1 MAQKRKCIFRLSDL
15 FLIIGFVPWALFLVW
30 GQDYMQF
37 PDPEMANTKP
47 AIFVPMFLLLL
58 ISWSIYIYLEHEKK
72 HYINRYAIYIS
83 IVLMITGVIG
93 ILIQTK
99 DFIIDTYDLAGNPKI
114 VTVTL
119 SDTHILF
126 FSMETIALCLFVY
139 VGVFIFPTR
148 FNSIW
153 LIKIFGYLVFATCF
167 AMAIYSYIFEMDK
180 FLPFLKALGDL
191 DASAMNANI
200 TMSFTPNANTVG
212 MLYLVGMIFCFIN
225 HSLTKRRWLNWIY
238 WPLPFYF
245 FSMMIFSYCRT
256 SIVIGPTIM
265 IIYIYY
271 VLLHTFK
278 KHKVVNTIFL
288 ILETLTILAGV
299 TVFLLSILSKGQYIK
314 YINDF
319 YEMFTEEGSMKARE
333 RIWNNTYQIIAQTQ
347 PMSLIFGRGFGTM
360 NVMVLAMNDFQKQLY
375 PTHNGYLNLLA
386 EGGFIY
392 LFVYLALLGY
402 ITARLVKNYSKNGKA
417 AVALALGMYSF
428 AIYSFIET
436 IHYFTYP
443 FMFLILVLDRALNKK
458 VENENTNQ

>member
-15 FLIIGFVPWALFLVW
+15 FLIIGFVPMAMFLMW

-37 PDPEMANTKP
+37 PDPEMASTKP

-58 ISWSIYIYLEHEKK
+58 ISWSIYISLEHDKK
-72 HYINRYAIYIS
+72 HYINRYAIYIA
-83 IVLMITGVIG
+83 IALMVTGVIA
-93 ILIQTK
+93 ILTQSK
-99 DFIIDTYDLAGNPKI
+99 EFILETYDLVGEPKT

-126 FSMETIALCLFVY
+126 FAMATIALCLFVY
-139 VGVFIFPTR
+139 IGVFIFPTR

-167 AMAIYSYIFEMDK
+167 AMAAYSYIFEMDK

-200 TMSFTPNANTVG
+200 TMSFTPNSNTVG

-225 HSLTKRRWLNWIY
+225 HSLTKRRWLNWVY
-238 WPLPFYF
+238 WPLAMYF
-245 FSMMIFSYCRT
+245 FTMMLFSYCRT
-256 SIVIGPTIM
+256 SIIIGPAIM
-265 IIYIYY
+265 TIYIYY

-278 KHKVVNTIFL
+278 KHKVTNTIFL
-288 ILETLTILAGV
+288 ILETLVLLAGL
-299 TVFLLSILSKGQYIK
+299 TVFLLSVLSKGQYIK
-314 YINDF
+314 YINDL
-319 YEMFTEEGSMKARE
+319 YEMFTDDASMKSRE

-347 PMSLIFGRGFGTM
+347 PMSLIFGRGFGIM
-360 NVMVLAMNDFQKQLY
+360 NVMVLAMNDFKKQLY

-402 ITARLVKNYSKNGKA
+402 ITAKLVKNYNKNGKA

-428 AIYSFIET
+428 AIYSLNET

-443 FMFLILVLDRALNKK
+443 FMFLILVLDIALNKK
-458 VENENTNQ
+458 AENENTNQ

>member
-1 MAQKRKCIFRLSDL
+1 MTQKRKCIFRLSDL
-15 FLIIGFVPWALFLVW
+15 FLVVGFVPMAFFLMWA
-30 GQDYMQF
+30 QDYMQF
-37 PDPEMANTKP
+37 PDPNMANAKP

-58 ISWSIYIYLEHEKK
+58 VSWSIYIYLEHDKK
-72 HYINRYAIYIS
+72 HYINRYAIYITVFL
-83 IVLMITGVIG
+83 IITGLIA
-93 ILIQTK
+93 ILTQAK
-99 DFIIDTYDLAGNPKI
+99 EFILDTYDIAGNPK
-114 VTVTL
+114 TVSVIL

-126 FSMETIALCLFVY
+126 FAMCTIAVCLFVY
-139 VGVFIFPTR
+139 IGVFIFPTR
-148 FNSIW
+148 FNSKW
-153 LIKIFGYLVFATCF
+153 LIKIFGYLVFAVCF
-167 AMAIYSYIFEMDK
+167 ALATYSYMFEINK
-180 FLPFLKALGDL
+180 FLPFIKALGDL
-191 DASAMNANI
+191 DKNAIFSNI
-200 TMSFTPNANTVG
+200 TVSFTPNANTVG

-238 WPLPFYF
+238 WPLSIYF

-288 ILETLTILAGV
+288 ILETLVLLAGV

-319 YEMFTEEGSMKARE
+319 YEMFTDDTSMKSRE

-347 PMSLIFGRGFGTM
+347 PLSLIFGRGFGTM
-360 NVMVLAMNDFQKQLY
+360 NVMLLAMNDFKKQLY
-375 PTHNGYLNLLA
+375 PTHNGFLNLLA

-392 LFVYLALLGY
+392 LFAYLVLLGY
-402 ITARLVKNYSKNGKA
+402 ITARLIRNYNKNGKA
-417 AVALALGMYSF
+417 VIAIALGMYSF
-428 AIYSFIET
+428 IIYSLNET

-458 VENENTNQ
+458 EEKENTNQ